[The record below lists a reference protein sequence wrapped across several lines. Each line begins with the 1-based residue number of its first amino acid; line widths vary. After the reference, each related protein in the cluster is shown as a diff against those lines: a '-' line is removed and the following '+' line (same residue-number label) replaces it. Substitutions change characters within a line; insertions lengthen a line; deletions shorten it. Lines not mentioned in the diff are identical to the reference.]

1 MPQETYK
8 PKRIFKKPSQFAKAE
23 EETQVHSTLLEYGQ
37 RFMFTGSSKSKQEE
51 TEAKQKAIAAGLV
64 KVKDGGDAGQAAQ
77 EEEERKL
84 KLLMDGMSE
93 TDLQQVLKN
102 IRMIIL

>member
-1 MPQETYK
+1 M
-8 PKRIFKKPSQFAKAE
+8 FKKPSKFAKGE

-37 RFMFTGSSKSKQEE
+37 RFNFSGSKSKQEE

-64 KVKDGGDAGQAAQ
+64 KVKDGDSAEAN

-84 KLLMDGMSE
+84 KLLMEGMSE
-93 TDLQQVLKN
+93 TDLQQVVHHG
-102 IRMIIL
+102 IRDPS